1 MAMKGA
7 IRVAFDDVFPHGA
20 WVQGG
25 VEPVRDFKRSSQDV
39 EVQELVRDESG
50 EPVLV
55 DGEPQRVWQ
64 VDVID
69 GDESVSG
76 EQTRVRVKIVSVRQ
90 PVLPPAFPGTPFR
103 PVVIEGLSVNPWVNR
118 DRCKVDPKKPHRC
131 GARQAWS
138 FWATGLRPAAVAG
151 MPAAGGER
159 AAAGNGRAA
168 R

>member
-1 MAMKGA
+1 MAMQGV

-20 WVQGG
+20 WLAPGR
-25 VEPVRDFKRSSQDV
+25 VEPARDFKRSSREV
-39 EVQELVRDESG
+39 EVQEVVRDAAG

-55 DGEPQRVWQ
+55 DGEQQRVWH

-76 EQTRVRVKIVSVRQ
+76 EATRVRVKIVSVRQ
-90 PVLPPAFPGTPFR
+90 PVPPPPVPGTPFR
-103 PVVIEGLSVNPWVNR
+103 PVILEGLSVRAWVNT
-118 DRCKVDPKKPHRC
+118 DRCKVEANRPHRC

-138 FWATGLRPAAVAG
+138 FWATGLRPG
-151 MPAAGGER
+151 NPAATAE
-159 AAAGNGRAA
+159 AAKAGAGNARAA